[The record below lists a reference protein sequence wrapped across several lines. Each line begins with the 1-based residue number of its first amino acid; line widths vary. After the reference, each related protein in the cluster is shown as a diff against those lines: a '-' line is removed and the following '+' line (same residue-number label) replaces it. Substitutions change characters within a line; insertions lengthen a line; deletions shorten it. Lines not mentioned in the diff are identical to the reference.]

1 MFSGFGMNLSNLSL
15 VSDAESRTISPEN
28 RKGAKSGAC
37 LSDVGTGAAAASK
50 LGLGWKVSPSLTIQ
64 SNEIIT
70 LADYEGMGSISQI
83 WMTVTGN
90 WRHSILRM
98 YWDGQEQP
106 SVECPVGH
114 FFCAGW
120 NKFAQVSALPVN
132 VNPGKAFACYWEM
145 PYRKNFRITLEN
157 SNKYPIQIYYQINFT
172 LTGIPEDAAY
182 FHCQFR
188 RENPVKFAV
197 PYTIVDDIEGRGQ
210 YVGTY
215 MAFSPKSGAWWG
227 EGEVKFS
234 LDGENSPTICSTGLE
249 DYFCGSYDF
258 MVERA
263 YHVFTSPYC
272 GMPQV
277 ILPDGRYESETK
289 IGLYRFHITDPIR
302 FRNSLRVTAQDLG
315 WNSDGS
321 LYVARQDDIST
332 AAFWYQTLP
341 TMPFPALPDWQDL
354 DIARE
359 PHPQGL

>member
-132 VNPGKAFACYWEM
+132 VNPGKAFACYW
-145 PYRKNFRITLEN
+145 
-157 SNKYPIQIYYQINFT
+157 
-172 LTGIPEDAAY
+172 
-182 FHCQFR
+182 
-188 RENPVKFAV
+188 AV
-197 PYTIVDDIEGRGQ
+197 SYT
-210 YVGTY
+210 
-215 MAFSPKSGAWWG
+215 
-227 EGEVKFS
+227 
-234 LDGENSPTICSTGLE
+234 
-249 DYFCGSYDF
+249 
-258 MVERA
+258 
-263 YHVFTSPYC
+263 
-272 GMPQV
+272 
-277 ILPDGRYESETK
+277 
-289 IGLYRFHITDPIR
+289 
-302 FRNSLRVTAQDLG
+302 
-315 WNSDGS
+315 
-321 LYVARQDDIST
+321 
-332 AAFWYQTLP
+332 
-341 TMPFPALPDWQDL
+341 
-354 DIARE
+354 
-359 PHPQGL
+359 